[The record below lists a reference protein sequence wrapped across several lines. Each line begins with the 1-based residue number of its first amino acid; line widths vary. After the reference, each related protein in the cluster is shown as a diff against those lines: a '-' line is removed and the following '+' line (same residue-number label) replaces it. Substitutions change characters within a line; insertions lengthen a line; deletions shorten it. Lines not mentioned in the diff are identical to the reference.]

1 MPKQDMPL
9 FFLIVFIVAFCVV
22 ATGDTTANTIAN
34 HEESLRTSQA
44 AATSRAVR
52 VQALTMTNSERTLLT
67 KHVERLGKS
76 TPITTLQGKIEA
88 YYSEDLKKEEG
99 NHLKFALVSRGE
111 VYELKNINGELPAS
125 IDGAT
130 VELAGVVSVS
140 RGSKE
145 LLVSLSPAKI
155 KSIRG
160 VHTVVN
166 KKSGTS
172 ESRGFE
178 TNDCNINFCALVIP
192 VDMTGDTSNLPA
204 PEELEEY
211 IFNGRIKSALLEESY
226 DQIAYSG
233 DVTGWVSSPEQSIS
247 VFYATPEIANYI
259 ASNNI
264 NLSGY
269 DQLVFLINGGPQ
281 ASSGEASI
289 GTASYWINGSSYN
302 IPVAR
307 VGFLTYQ
314 YNENLTSANGNLSYF
329 DYLYVHE
336 TGHNF
341 NALHD
346 NLLNCKSGP
355 VSVPSECMSIEQ
367 GNKYSIMG
375 DGSYGGHFSVWQKL
389 RAGWVAMPQ
398 LTSGGTHSL
407 GAIESPSVNNLGIDG
422 NTNTVPEFLLERRT
436 NTGLDSLN
444 LFTDLNL
451 DGVFLY
457 RVKNTF
463 ESGVTSDPMTW
474 DVGLVDTTPHLR
486 SALWYESMNDVVFKS
501 PQRYADRQTL
511 KQFAQSLNGDNNT
524 IIVSPG
530 MATVNPCTRGPIKVF
545 EPYINQGDTFTGQI
559 QAQKWPVKMGT
570 PSVAADLIQNIQA
583 DVNNPDAQIFL
594 YKNVML
600 FNDDYVACGPG
611 QYTFEFIFNGVS
623 VPLFSE
629 STITYDPWS
638 GPHFTSMMAFLP
650 AYQLTYGQHT
660 MTLKITKINDGS
672 VFSRPLVFNL
682 VP

>member
-1 MPKQDMPL
+1 MQKKDLPL
-9 FFLIVFIVAFCVV
+9 FISIVSLVAFLTVFTAPNINNLALSTNVSTASQTAAV
-22 ATGDTTANTIAN
+22 A
-34 HEESLRTSQA
+34 
-44 AATSRAVR
+44 RAPR
-52 VQALTMTNSERTLLT
+52 VQSVTMSPGEKVLLT
-67 KHVERLGKS
+67 EHVKRGGKS
-76 TPITTLQGKIEA
+76 TVLTTMQGKIEA
-88 YYSEDLKKEEG
+88 YYSEDLKKEDG
-99 NHLKFALVSRGE
+99 NHLKFALVPRGE
-111 VYELKNINGELPAS
+111 VYEISNIAGELPAS

-130 VELAGVVSVS
+130 VELTGVVSVS
-140 RGSKE
+140 RGKKE
-145 LLVSLSPAKI
+145 LLVNISSEKI
-155 KSIRG
+155 KSIKGDREVIG
-160 VHTVVN
+160 
-166 KKSGTS
+166 KKGGTIIS
-172 ESRGFE
+172 RESQAI
-178 TNDCNINFCALVIP
+178 NCNISFCALVIP
-192 VDMTGDTSNLPA
+192 VDMTGSTVGLPT
-204 PEELEEY
+204 PTEIHDY
-211 IFNGRIKSALLEESY
+211 IFTGRTKDALLEESY
-226 DQIAYSG
+226 GQVSYAG
-233 DVTGWVSSPEQSIS
+233 DVTDWVSVPEQNIS
-247 VFYATPEIANYI
+247 VFFAPQEIADYI
-259 ASNNI
+259 ANNNI
-264 NLSGY
+264 NIASY
-269 DQLVFLINGGPQ
+269 EQLVFLINGGPQ

-289 GTASYWINGSSYN
+289 GNASYWVNGSSYN

-314 YNENLTSANGNLSYF
+314 YNDNLTSANGNLSYF

-341 NALHD
+341 NSLHD

-355 VSVPSECMSIEQ
+355 VSVPSECMSVEQ

-389 RAGWVAMPQ
+389 RAGWMAMPQ

-407 GAIESPSVNNLGIDG
+407 NPLESMSVTNLGIDG
-422 NTNTVPEFLLERRT
+422 NTNTVPEFLMERRT
-436 NTGLDSLN
+436 STGLDSMN
-444 LFTDLNL
+444 LFTNLNL
-451 DGVFLY
+451 NGVFLY

-463 ESGVTSDPMTW
+463 EQGVTSDPMTW
-474 DVGLVDTTPHLR
+474 DVGLIDTTPHLR

-511 KQFAQSLNGDNNT
+511 KQFAQSLGGDNNT
-524 IIVSPG
+524 MIVSPA

-570 PSVAADLIQNIQA
+570 PSIATDLVQTIQA

-611 QYTFEFIFNGVS
+611 QYTFEFIVNGVS

-629 STITYDPWS
+629 ATTTYNPWS
-638 GPHFTSMMAFLP
+638 GPHFTTVMASLP
-650 AYQLTYGQHT
+650 VYQLPYGQHT
-660 MTLKITKINDGS
+660 VTLKITKLNDGTI
-672 VFSRPLVFNL
+672 FSRNLLFNL